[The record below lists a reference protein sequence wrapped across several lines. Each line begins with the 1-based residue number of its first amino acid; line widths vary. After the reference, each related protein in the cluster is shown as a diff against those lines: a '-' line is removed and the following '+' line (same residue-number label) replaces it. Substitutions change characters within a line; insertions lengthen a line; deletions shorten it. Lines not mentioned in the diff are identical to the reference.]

1 MKLTD
6 TFSHKDRAGCL
17 TITGFFFRINFLLA
31 GLSNENCLTI
41 YSALASRLASKSC
54 WLEFLPASPLRGPES
69 SGWKISEQPFEH
81 EQTFGLLRFCQSASE
96 IVKLLTSTAIGLVKL
111 LTIFQPGLYSVK
123 AVKLYCCKI
132 LTLYH
137 AKARSKAGLPAGSVW
152 ILRAGAIC

>member
-1 MKLTD
+1 MD

-69 SGWKISEQPFEH
+69 SGWKISEQPFEP

-96 IVKLLTSTAIGLVKL
+96 IVKLLTSPNAT
-111 LTIFQPGLYSVK
+111 LYSVK

-137 AKARSKAGLPAGSVW
+137 AKVRSKAGLPAGSVW
-152 ILRAGAIC
+152 ILWAGAIC